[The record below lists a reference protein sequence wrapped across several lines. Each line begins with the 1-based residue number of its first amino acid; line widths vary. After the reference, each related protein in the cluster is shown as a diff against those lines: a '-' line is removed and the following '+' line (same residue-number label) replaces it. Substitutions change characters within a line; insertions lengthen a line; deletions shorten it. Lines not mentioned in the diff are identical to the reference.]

1 MTYYPINEDTAKRAN
16 DANSFRDYKPGSA
29 TAAYRAEVDKAAAL
43 AEKQKAKVDPMH
55 HDKLDGL
62 LEAIMVTKKP
72 PAYLREARVK
82 AGYVSRGTA
91 SIAVP
96 YSPETIGRH
105 ERGEVDLTPAD
116 AVVYAESYKSPDI
129 LLRYCAT
136 CPVGCKMG
144 WTAADIPLPH
154 ATLRI
159 RRLIVDAQA
168 VADRLEEIAFDGVID
183 ESERR
188 DFEEALRFLRQLEA
202 SINDII
208 LIGLGKREGTSRQ
221 MPEREVPDN

>member
-1 MTYYPINEDTAKRAN
+1 M
-16 DANSFRDYKPGSA
+16 
-29 TAAYRAEVDKAAAL
+29 
-43 AEKQKAKVDPMH
+43 
-55 HDKLDGL
+55 
-62 LEAIMVTKKP
+62 
-72 PAYLREARVK
+72 
-82 AGYVSRGTA
+82 
-91 SIAVP
+91 
-96 YSPETIGRH
+96 
-105 ERGEVDLTPAD
+105 
-116 AVVYAESYKSPDI
+116 VYAESYKSPDI

-159 RRLIVDAQA
+159 RRLIVEAQA
-168 VADRLEEIAFDGVID
+168 VADRL
-183 ESERR
+183 

-208 LIGLGKREGTSRQ
+208 LIGLGKKEGTSRQ

>member
-1 MTYYPINEDTAKRAN
+1 M
-16 DANSFRDYKPGSA
+16 
-29 TAAYRAEVDKAAAL
+29 
-43 AEKQKAKVDPMH
+43 
-55 HDKLDGL
+55 
-62 LEAIMVTKKP
+62 AIMVTKKP

-136 CPVGCKMG
+136 CPVE
-144 WTAADIPLPH
+144 
-154 ATLRI
+154 
-159 RRLIVDAQA
+159 AQA
-168 VADRLEEIAFDGVID
+168 VADRLEEIAFDGAID

>member
-1 MTYYPINEDTAKRAN
+1 M
-16 DANSFRDYKPGSA
+16 
-29 TAAYRAEVDKAAAL
+29 
-43 AEKQKAKVDPMH
+43 
-55 HDKLDGL
+55 
-62 LEAIMVTKKP
+62 AIMVTKKP

-116 AVVYAESYKSPDI
+116 AVVYAESYKSPGHPAS
-129 LLRYCAT
+129 LLRDVPCGLQDGLDGGGHSAS
-136 CPVGCKMG
+136 
-144 WTAADIPLPH
+144 H

-159 RRLIVDAQA
+159 RRLIVEAQA
-168 VADRLEEIAFDGVID
+168 VADRLEEIAFDGAID

>member
-1 MTYYPINEDTAKRAN
+1 MILSAKIIPEREGQQHGDHGNKKASRVS
-16 DANSFRDYKPGSA
+16 AGGKSKGS
-29 TAAYRAEVDKAAAL
+29 
-43 AEKQKAKVDPMH
+43 
-55 HDKLDGL
+55 
-62 LEAIMVTKKP
+62 
-72 PAYLREARVK
+72 
-82 AGYVSRGTA
+82 GYVSRGTA

-116 AVVYAESYKSPDI
+116 AVIYAESYKSPDI

-159 RRLIVDAQA
+159 RRLIVEAQA
-168 VADRLEEIAFDGVID
+168 VADRLEEIAFDGAID

>member
-1 MTYYPINEDTAKRAN
+1 M
-16 DANSFRDYKPGSA
+16 
-29 TAAYRAEVDKAAAL
+29 
-43 AEKQKAKVDPMH
+43 
-55 HDKLDGL
+55 
-62 LEAIMVTKKP
+62 AIMVTKKP

-91 SIAVP
+91 SLAVP

-168 VADRLEEIAFDGVID
+168 VAA
-183 ESERR
+183 
-188 DFEEALRFLRQLEA
+188 A
-202 SINDII
+202 
-208 LIGLGKREGTSRQ
+208 
-221 MPEREVPDN
+221 

>member
-1 MTYYPINEDTAKRAN
+1 M
-16 DANSFRDYKPGSA
+16 
-29 TAAYRAEVDKAAAL
+29 
-43 AEKQKAKVDPMH
+43 
-55 HDKLDGL
+55 
-62 LEAIMVTKKP
+62 AIMVTKKP

-105 ERGEVDLTPAD
+105 ERG
-116 AVVYAESYKSPDI
+116 
-129 LLRYCAT
+129 
-136 CPVGCKMG
+136 
-144 WTAADIPLPH
+144 
-154 ATLRI
+154 
-159 RRLIVDAQA
+159 
-168 VADRLEEIAFDGVID
+168 
-183 ESERR
+183 